1 MLAAGSWV
9 FLTKVCLLFF
19 FFSLKLFTDKKY
31 SSYCDLASW
40 KVWLIIN
47 IIIYAFVCGSSKS
60 PRHILGLISLTC
72 CSGSCAD
79 LVTVSG
85 DGSVLR
91 WTRWGWHPVFGKHPS
106 CPHMH
111 STDYGKGCQ
120 HSPPCRLCRCSALL
134 QRSFCE
140 DLRVSGSY
148 FRKEMCQ

>member
-1 MLAAGSWV
+1 MFCIKPKVLIPELFLA
-9 FLTKVCLLFF
+9 FLMEKKSNFYPRDACCRELGFSDKSLLAFF

-91 WTRWGWHPVFGKHPS
+91 
-106 CPHMH
+106 
-111 STDYGKGCQ
+111 
-120 HSPPCRLCRCSALL
+120 
-134 QRSFCE
+134 
-140 DLRVSGSY
+140 
-148 FRKEMCQ
+148 